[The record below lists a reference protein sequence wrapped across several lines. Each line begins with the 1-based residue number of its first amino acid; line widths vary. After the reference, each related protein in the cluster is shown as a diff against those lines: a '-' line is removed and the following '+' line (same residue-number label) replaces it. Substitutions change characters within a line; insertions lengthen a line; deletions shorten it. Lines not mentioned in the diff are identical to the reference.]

1 MGDKLELPNIEDETK
16 EEDTGILRFLKRRY
30 LTEIEVV
37 LFESEGFDIYDN
49 IKILPVEYTVAE
61 SKQSEKNFPS
71 LNGAV
76 KKSVSFL
83 QVPTS
88 EAHNVSLPPLSPR
101 SRKSIS
107 AQISEIF
114 SSAKLLLP
122 LPADR
127 NSEAEECEQNMMILA
142 AGGLLDQEAEASLKH
157 HLGFDLESS
166 EVEEQ
171 RISLPE
177 KVEKI

>member
-1 MGDKLELPNIEDETK
+1 M
-16 EEDTGILRFLKRRY
+16 
-30 LTEIEVV
+30 
-37 LFESEGFDIYDN
+37 
-49 IKILPVEYTVAE
+49 KILPAEYTLAE
-61 SKQSEKNFPS
+61 TKPSEKNI
-71 LNGAV
+71 
-76 KKSVSFL
+76 
-83 QVPTS
+83 
-88 EAHNVSLPPLSPR
+88 PPLNMATASFIKAPTTNLPQSPR

-107 AQISEIF
+107 SQISEFF

-122 LPADR
+122 LPPD
-127 NSEAEECEQNMMILA
+127 NNTEAEECEEQMMILA

-166 EVEEQ
+166 EEEQ